1 MAMRHARR
9 ASSVLSVL
17 LLTIGG
23 YVALAQAPA
32 ASPQGE
38 TFEVVSVKPMKALP
52 GRERWSNS
60 PPSGHFTTSNITVQT
75 LIRNAYFLKDF
86 QIINAPGWTSADRF
100 AIDAKGAP
108 WNTTEQFKS
117 RLQGILTDRFRLAV
131 HGETREMP
139 IFALVLA
146 RPDGRLG
153 PDLRRSDID
162 CAEVARTRASTPRP
176 ASPTATE
183 PCMKKAPE
191 SYLLVA
197 GTMPLSSL
205 ADDLTTELKR
215 TVVDRTGLTGN
226 FDYRLRW
233 SPDQSVDPTAP
244 LIVTA
249 LQEQLGLKL
258 ESARGPVEVLVIDR
272 VERPVP
278 D

>member
-1 MAMRHARR
+1 MNSWRVVGALTLALGGHLAR
-9 ASSVLSVL
+9 
-17 LLTIGG
+17 
-23 YVALAQAPA
+23 AQAPA
-32 ASPQGE
+32 VPAQGE

-52 GRERWSNS
+52 GREHWSNS
-60 PPSGHFTTSNITVQT
+60 PVSGHFTTTNITVQA
-75 LIRNAYFLKDF
+75 LIENAYFLQVF
-86 QIINAPGWTSADRF
+86 QIINAPSWTTADRF

-108 WNTTEQFKS
+108 FNTAEQFKS
-117 RLQGILTDRFRLAV
+117 RLQGILTDRFKIAV
-131 HGETREMP
+131 HYETREMP

-162 CAEVARTRASTPRP
+162 CVEVARTRDSTPRP

-183 PCMKKAPE
+183 PCTKKRPE
-191 SYLLVA
+191 AYLWVA
-197 GTMPLSSL
+197 GSLPLASL
-205 ADDLTTELKR
+205 AEDLTSEMKR
-215 TVVDRTGLTGN
+215 TVLDRTGLPGA

-233 SPDQSVDPTAP
+233 SPDQTVDPSAP

-258 ESARGPVEVLVIDR
+258 ESARGPVEVLVIDH
-272 VERPVP
+272 VEQPSP

>member
-1 MAMRHARR
+1 M
-9 ASSVLSVL
+9 
-17 LLTIGG
+17 
-23 YVALAQAPA
+23 PA
-32 ASPQGE
+32 TAQGE
-38 TFEVVSVKPMKALP
+38 TFDVVSVKPMKALP

-60 PPSGHFTTSNITVQT
+60 SVSGHFTTTNITVQT
-75 LIRNAYFLKDF
+75 LIRNAYFLQAF
-86 QIINAPGWTSADRF
+86 QIINAPSWTTADRF

-108 WNTTEQFKS
+108 FTTAAQNKS
-117 RLQGILTDRFRLAV
+117 RLQGILTDRFKLAV
-131 HGETREMP
+131 HLETRDMP

-153 PDLRRSDID
+153 PDLRRSNID
-162 CAEVARTRASTPRP
+162 CAEVTRTRASTPRP

-183 PCMKKAPE
+183 PCMKKSPE

-197 GTMPLSSL
+197 GTLPLSSL
-205 ADDLTTELKR
+205 AEDLTSEMKR
-215 TVVDRTGLTGN
+215 TVLDRTGLTGT

-233 SPDQSVDPTAP
+233 SPDQAVDPSAP

-258 ESARGPVEVLVIDR
+258 ESARGPVEVLVIDH
-272 VERPVP
+272 VEQPSP